1 MNDFVAGLIRWL
13 VRGVLLLAGLVLFV
27 GLLVLS
33 LVLALVWGLRF
44 LWARLTGQ
52 PIAPWA
58 MRVDPRTGWST
69 VVRTR
74 TRWTATRTGADE
86 APGAAAPGKR
96 MGVLPGADDVTD
108 VQPREPGE
116 PGEPGEPRV

>member
-1 MNDFVAGLIRWL
+1 LNDFVAGLIRWL

-33 LVLALVWGLRF
+33 LVLAPVWGLRF
-44 LWARLTGQ
+44 LWARLPGQ

-116 PGEPGEPRV
+116 PRV